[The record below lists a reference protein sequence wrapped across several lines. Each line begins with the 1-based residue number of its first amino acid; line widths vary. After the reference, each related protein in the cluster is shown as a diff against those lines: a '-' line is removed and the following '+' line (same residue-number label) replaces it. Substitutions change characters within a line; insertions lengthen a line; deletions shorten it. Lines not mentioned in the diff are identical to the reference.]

1 MLIHWV
7 PYTFIQDVL
16 WPSRSAASSWR
27 PVRDISSSDN
37 CEQEHWIDQGN
48 EVERSKQIPLMGKST
63 SNLERFY
70 LVRGGES
77 RYRFCLGAG
86 SNDEQAHLR
95 LGCIAAWRPN
105 LPMPF
110 ERIAKGSKLGLPT
123 LGSGKWWPVMEFLSA
138 ASLTVYGPSREL
150 FSAQLYPS
158 DVEQFRRPVVPV

>member
-1 MLIHWV
+1 MHTCLLRA
-7 PYTFIQDVL
+7 TAAFIIWKFPGVSINADTL
-16 WPSRSAASSWR
+16 GPRIRLFRICCGPAASSWR
-27 PVRDISSSDN
+27 PIRDMSSSDN
-37 CEQEHWIDQGN
+37 CEQELWIDQISIDQGN

-95 LGCIAAWRPN
+95 LGYIAAWRPN

-110 ERIAKGSKLGLPT
+110 ERIAKGQSWDSPHWLWK
-123 LGSGKWWPVMEFLSA
+123 
-138 ASLTVYGPSREL
+138 
-150 FSAQLYPS
+150 
-158 DVEQFRRPVVPV
+158 VVAFHGISPARLL